1 MHAKPR
7 SVEIPLPRTGDQ
19 LNLVVEDQGDESC
32 VIACVG
38 SDRDG
43 KCEPCEFDPDEARH
57 VAQTLLDL
65 LRSMEGTA
73 TIAVPRPSDRR
84 LILVVEHAGGESYLT
99 ACLGNK
105 SSDGSYD
112 ACEFNPEEV
121 RLAARALRE
130 LADVADEMRNR
141 A

>member
-1 MHAKPR
+1 MHATPR
-7 SVEIPLPRTGDQ
+7 PVEIRLPRTGDR
-19 LNLVVEDQGDESC
+19 LNLAVEDQDDESC
-32 VIACVG
+32 VIAWMD

-65 LRSMEGTA
+65 LRSMEGAA

-84 LILVVEHAGGESYLT
+84 LILAVEREGDEGYLT
-99 ACLGNK
+99 ARLGNR
-105 SSDGSYD
+105 SSDGSYE
-112 ACEFNPEEV
+112 ACEFNPEDV
-121 RLAARALRE
+121 RLVAQALRE
-130 LADVADEMRNR
+130 LAGVADEMRNR